1 MLNLKISIFTAF
13 VANKEININTER
25 MFRRLNFILAL
36 TILSSS
42 TLFGQVGQGT
52 LQGKVKDKKTGELLP
67 FVNVIIEQNG
77 VQQGGTSSDFDGNYK
92 IASITPGTYSVKA
105 TFVGYSPIQINGVII
120 SSNKI
125 TFLDLALESGI
136 ELDEFVVTDYAV
148 PLIDKDGGAS
158 GATVT
163 RDDIA
168 KMPGRSAT
176 SIAQTVGGVFSQE
189 GSSSLSIRGSRSDA
203 NYYFIDG
210 IKVRGSSSLP
220 KSAIQEVSVI
230 TGGLPANYGD
240 ATGGVI
246 SITTRGASKEYFGG
260 FDYLTSGFNFG
271 DKNVGLDKY
280 AYNLIEGSI
289 SGPLWM
295 KKDTAGNKVKPILG
309 FFLSGNYTNIMDGR
323 PFYTDQYKIKS
334 DVKEQIIAAPLRPTG
349 SGFGAFYN
357 TDFLTLNDFEKVQYR
372 QNAQQQAVT
381 AAGKIDVNAGP
392 LINLTFGGSL
402 DFTKYFD
409 YNFNNMMFNSENNGM
424 VKDLS
429 WRVYGRFTQRFSS
442 APQTEASASKIKN
455 AYYSIMVDFSK
466 QKLVAQ
472 DENHQDR
479 LFNYGYVG
487 NFKTY
492 RERSYGFGEYNNG
505 PALIQNGWRDT
516 LVVFTP
522 SEVNADLAGITNQY
536 YNIYD
541 SPIGNYENLTQLQ
554 AGNALR
560 NGDQPLSVYGLWNNI
575 GTQYNN
581 YQLVDN
587 TQFRITASGNADIGN
602 HAVSIG
608 FEYEQRNDRGFS
620 VSPIGLWTIGRQ
632 LANSHIRELDTA
644 NKIINQA
651 GTAYLINYDPLNAS
665 LGAYDAFDD
674 IESQSFFDYNTRIAL
689 AQAMYGDAYTDAL
702 GIAYADGTDFIDI
715 DSYDPNMFKLEW
727 FSAGEL
733 LNNGSNYV
741 SYFGYDYHGQKSKT
755 KASFEDFF
763 TARDEFGNKTR
774 AIGAFEPIYVAG
786 YIMDKFAFDDL
797 IFNVGVRVDRFD
809 ANQAVL
815 SDRYLLYE
823 AQTVKEVNASSIC
836 VGCDHPTNMGDDYVV
851 YVNNIDQPTAIN
863 GYRDGRNWYNANGVQ
878 VADPTVLFGP
888 GGISPL
894 LVNANAAKNKDS
906 EMPKAFKDYKPQ
918 INVMPRIAFSFPI
931 SDEALF
937 FAHYDVLTKR
947 PTTGNRIDMLDYY
960 FLDTRS
966 QTVNNPDLMPE
977 KTIDYE
983 LGFQQVLTK
992 SSSLKISAFYRELR
1006 NQVALINVTGAY
1018 PRTYRTYGN
1027 LDFGT
1032 IKGMTVTYD
1041 MRRTGNLSIR
1051 MSYTLQFAEGTGSDA
1066 NSALNLVSSGQP
1078 NLRTIFP
1085 FEYDQRHAVTGVVD
1099 YRYGQGSKYNG
1110 PKIAGKNILE
1120 NTGVNIVANVGSG
1133 TPYSR
1138 VQLVTQQA
1146 LISGGATAS
1155 LDGSVNGSR
1164 KPGQFRIDMQID
1176 RDIALKFGKEDK
1188 QKVANLNI
1196 YLQVNNVLNTRN
1208 ILNVY
1213 GATGNPDDDG
1223 YLSEARFQ
1231 SAIAAVNSETSFRQ
1245 YYATKVNNPYNYGLP
1260 RTIRLGIKF
1269 DF

>member
-1 MLNLKISIFTAF
+1 
-13 VANKEININTER
+13 

-36 TILSSS
+36 AILSSS
-42 TLFGQVGQGT
+42 SVFGQVGQGT

-67 FVNVIIEQNG
+67 FVNIIIEQNG
-77 VQQGGTSSDFDGNYK
+77 VQQGGASSDFDGNYK
-92 IASITPGTYSVKA
+92 IASITPGTYTIKA
-105 TFVGYSPIQINGVII
+105 TFVGYSPLQMNGVII

-125 TFLDLALESGI
+125 TFQDILLETGDVQ
-136 ELDEFVVTDYAV
+136 LDEFIVVDYAV

-176 SIAQTVGGVFSQE
+176 SIAQTVGGVYSSD
-189 GSSSLSIRGSRSDA
+189 GSSALSIRGSRSDA

-246 SITTRGASKEYFGG
+246 SITTRGASSEYFGG
-260 FDYLTSGFNFG
+260 FDFLTSGFNTG
-271 DKNVGLDKY
+271 TKNVGLDKY

-295 KKDTAGNKVKPILG
+295 KKDTSGKKVKPILG

-323 PFYTDQYKIKS
+323 PLYPDQYQLKE
-334 DVKEQIIAAPLRPTG
+334 DVRQEIIANPLRPTG

-357 TDFLTLNDFEKVQYR
+357 TDFLTLDDFEKVQFR

-392 LINLTFGGSL
+392 LVNLTFGGSL
-402 DFTKYFD
+402 DYSRYFD
-409 YNFNNMMFNSENNGM
+409 YNFNNMLFNSSNNGL

-429 WRVYGRFTQRFSS
+429 WRVYGRFTQRFG
-442 APQTEASASKIKN
+442 AAKQGEESASKIKN
-455 AYYSIMVDFSK
+455 AYYSIMVDYSK
-466 QKLVAQ
+466 RKLTAM
-472 DENHQDR
+472 DENHQDN

-487 NFKTY
+487 TFRTY
-492 RERSYGFGEYNNG
+492 NTRSYEFGTYNGG
-505 PALIQNGWRDT
+505 PAAIQNGWRDT

-522 SEVNADLAGITNQY
+522 SEVNADLAGITAQY
-536 YNIYD
+536 FELYD
-541 SPIGNYENLTQLQ
+541 EAFGNYENLTQIQ

-581 YQLVDN
+581 YQLADES
-587 TQFRITASGNADIGN
+587 QFRITASGNADIGN
-602 HAVSIG
+602 HAVSVG

-620 VSPIGLWTIGRQ
+620 VSPVGLWTIGRQ
-632 LANSHIRELDTA
+632 LANSHIQELDSVAQVT
-644 NKIINQA
+644 QL
-651 GTAYLINYDPLNAS
+651 GTAYQVNYDQANGSA
-665 LGAYDAFDD
+665 GEYDAFDN
-674 IESQSFFDYNTRIAL
+674 IESQSFFDYNVRLEL
-689 AQAMYGDAYTDAL
+689 ARQIYGESYTDAL
-702 GIAYADGTDFIDI
+702 GAAYADGTNFIDI
-715 DSYDPNMFKLEW
+715 DAYDPNMFKLEW

-741 SYFGYDYHGQKSKT
+741 SYFGYDYHGEKSKT
-755 KASFEDFF
+755 KSSFEDFF

-774 AIGAFEPIYVAG
+774 PIAAFEPIYVAG

-797 IFNVGVRVDRFD
+797 IFNVGVRVDRYD
-809 ANQAVL
+809 ANQMVL
-815 SDRYLLYE
+815 TDRYLLYE
-823 AQTVKEVNASSIC
+823 AQTVAEVSTFS
-836 VGCDHPTNMGDDYVV
+836 HPDNMGDDYVV
-851 YVNNIDQPTAIN
+851 YVNSVDQPTAIN
-863 GYRDGRNWYNANGVQ
+863 GYRDDRTWYNALGVQ

-888 GGISPL
+888 AGISPL
-894 LVNANAAKNKDS
+894 LVNANATDDKDN

-947 PTTGNRIDMLDYY
+947 PTTGNRLDLLDYY

-966 QTVNNPDLMPE
+966 QTINNPDLMPE

-992 SSSLKISAFYRELR
+992 SSSLKVSAFYRELR

-1032 IKGMTVTYD
+1032 IKGMTLTYD

-1066 NSALNLVSSGQP
+1066 NSALNLVNSGQP

-1085 FEYDQRHAVTGVVD
+1085 FEYDQRHAITGVVD
-1099 YRYGQGSKYNG
+1099 YRYGSGDDYNG
-1110 PKIAGKNILE
+1110 PKIGGVKILE
-1120 NTGVNIVANVGSG
+1120 NTGINIVSNVGSG
-1133 TPYSR
+1133 TPYSK
-1138 VQLVTQQA
+1138 VQFVTPQA
-1146 LISGGATAS
+1146 LLSGGTTAS

-1164 KPGQFRIDMQID
+1164 KPGQFRLDLQID
-1176 RDIALKFGKEDK
+1176 RDIPLKFGKEDK
-1188 QKVANLNI
+1188 AKVANLNI
-1196 YLQVNNVLNTRN
+1196 YFQINNVLNTRN
-1208 ILNVY
+1208 ITSVY
-1213 GATGNPDDDG
+1213 GATGNADDDG
-1223 YLSEARFQ
+1223 YLSEARYQ
-1231 SAIAAVNSETSFRQ
+1231 NAIASVNSEISYRQ

-1260 RTIRLGIKF
+1260 RTIRLGVKF